1 MILTKIIIIPLAI
14 SLLVQFIKMIPEALK
29 GNFSLKNILN
39 YGGMPS
45 GHAALVS
52 SLCTMVGIVQGID
65 SVEFGIAI
73 VISVIIIRDSVGLR
87 RIIGKQGK
95 TINQLNHT
103 NENAPVLQERVGHS
117 PLESLMGILVGIVVS
132 FLLNSI
138 V

>member
-1 MILTKIIIIPLAI
+1 
-14 SLLVQFIKMIPEALK
+14 
-29 GNFSLKNILN
+29 
-39 YGGMPS
+39 MPS